1 MPKLRLLR
9 VPLAG
14 RRTAFEVSALPRR
27 HPVQCL
33 WPRAGSGD
41 FAIMM
46 MLAWRHRLFE
56 IATPVVAVPF
66 YQLVPM
72 HLTVT
77 PAKAGIQSGRCHAS
91 WSPGPCLRG
100 SDRNGAQKPSV

>member
-1 MPKLRLLR
+1 
-9 VPLAG
+9 
-14 RRTAFEVSALPRR
+14 
-27 HPVQCL
+27 
-33 WPRAGSGD
+33 
-41 FAIMM
+41 MM

-77 PAKAGIQSGRCHAS
+77 PAKAGIQSGRSHAS